1 MIKNLSRNLKKIS
14 CNHSKKPERKKS
26 KQYRSLSIKEKKLRF
41 VLSVWKN
48 QRSQNTIPITPND
61 T

>member
-26 KQYRSLSIKEKKLRF
+26 KQYVHCRSKKKITIRF
-41 VLSVWKN
+41 VSLEESKISKYDFYN
-48 QRSQNTIPITPND
+48 AQ
-61 T
+61 

>member
-26 KQYRSLSIKEKKLRF
+26 KQYVHCRSKKKNYDSFCQFGRIKDLKIRF
-41 VLSVWKN
+41 L
-48 QRSQNTIPITPND
+48 
-61 T
+61 